1 MTCIRLA
8 SHASHSSGLFLFS
21 LAKLRLISRHGELNL
36 ETTTSRG
43 GVEGSKR
50 LALKLLWDSARPSRK
65 RITSSGVQLIRSNS
79 FVIFSLSNIIFSN
92 FKKNAALIALTFKV
106 TVEELKRHQVS
117 PYPLIHFTWTLG
129 SLFSFNLP
137 KRGNVSAVVITI
149 SVVR

>member
-79 FVIFSLSNIIFSN
+79 FVIFSLSNL
-92 FKKNAALIALTFKV
+92 KKNAALIALTFKV
-106 TVEELKRHQVS
+106 TVEELKQRQVS
-117 PYPLIHFTWTLG
+117 PYPRIHFTWTLG